1 MGKYE
6 TEDAG
11 TKLDVT
17 IELTLGG
24 VDEWGNYQYNDAALT
39 TGTLTVTKTDAG
51 EITQKEITVTGISAE
66 NRVYDGTKTVTLTG
80 EQPKTKDMVKDD
92 DLTLTLAEN
101 ATGTVQDSTAGAN
114 DAANVGTDKT
124 VTVVATDVITLGGK
138 DAGVRILMDALG
150 LAPEECVAFGDGGN
164 DVDMFGA
171 VGTSV
176 AMGNG
181 GAEAKAAAT
190 YVTDHIDAD
199 GFWNACV
206 RLGLL

>member
-1 MGKYE
+1 M
-6 TEDAG
+6 
-11 TKLDVT
+11 
-17 IELTLGG
+17 
-24 VDEWGNYQYNDAALT
+24 
-39 TGTLTVTKTDAG
+39 
-51 EITQKEITVTGISAE
+51 
-66 NRVYDGTKTVTLTG
+66 
-80 EQPKTKDMVKDD
+80 
-92 DLTLTLAEN
+92 
-101 ATGTVQDSTAGAN
+101 
-114 DAANVGTDKT
+114 
-124 VTVVATDVITLGGK
+124 
-138 DAGVRILMDALG
+138 
-150 LAPEECVAFGDGGN
+150 AFGDGGN

>member
-1 MGKYE
+1 MDEATELE
-6 TEDAG
+6 TTTELLEPTLEPTLEEIDAYLERGRMYAHAEDDRLREM
-11 TKLDVT
+11 T
-17 IELTLGG
+17 ELTHNHYEPGDLAWALEG
-24 VDEWGNYQYNDAALT
+24 VVYQLNAFVGPGEEHLILDAT
-39 TGTLTVTKTDAG
+39 SHCKCTRW
-51 EITQKEITVTGISAE
+51 S
-66 NRVYDGTKTVTLTG
+66 
-80 EQPKTKDMVKDD
+80 
-92 DLTLTLAEN
+92 
-101 ATGTVQDSTAGAN
+101 
-114 DAANVGTDKT
+114 
-124 VTVVATDVITLGGK
+124 DVFCDVMPSEGGK